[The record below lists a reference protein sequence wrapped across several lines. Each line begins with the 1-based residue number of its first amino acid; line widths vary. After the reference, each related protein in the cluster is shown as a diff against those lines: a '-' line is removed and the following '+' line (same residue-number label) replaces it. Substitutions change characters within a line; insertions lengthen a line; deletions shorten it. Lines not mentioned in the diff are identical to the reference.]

1 MARAALDRRQRGQ
14 HGGQKSRRQSG
25 PRQAGSRVPGGQ
37 LSGLLDRLDPA
48 GAIGLLAA
56 FAVIGLA
63 IASGGAPARFVDV
76 PSLLIVLGGTFAVT
90 LASFPLRD
98 FARSPQVMA
107 QALSASPPP
116 PLRAIADD
124 ALELAGAIR
133 QASLPELE
141 QRVTTLTRHGVL
153 HRGLLML
160 LDGAQARVIEQALE
174 REIEAMT
181 ERQTAA
187 VAVLRRAAD
196 VAPAMGLIG
205 TLIGLVQMLGHLEDP
220 EQIGPA
226 MAIALLTTLY
236 GALLA
241 HALFTPLAE
250 RLAARFDVVRLG
262 AELQLVAAI
271 AIVERDNPRRLEATL
286 NGLLAPEDRAER
298 FD

>member
-1 MARAALDRRQRGQ
+1 MARVAVDRRQRGRP
-14 HGGQKSRRQSG
+14 GPSR
-25 PRQAGSRVPGGQ
+25 PAGLAARGRRLG
-37 LSGLLDRLDPA
+37 GLLDRLDPA
-48 GAIGLLAA
+48 GALGLLAA
-56 FAVIGLA
+56 FAVIGVA
-63 IASGGAPARFVDV
+63 IAGGAAPARFVDV

-90 LASFPLRD
+90 LASFPLKD
-98 FARSPQVMA
+98 FARSPQVVA

-124 ALELAGAIR
+124 ALELASAIR
-133 QASLPELE
+133 QASLPQLE
-141 QRVTTLTRHGVL
+141 QRVAALTRHGIL
-153 HRGLLML
+153 HRGLVML
-160 LDGAQARVIEQALE
+160 LDGASARMIEQSLD
-174 REIEAMT
+174 REIEAAT
-181 ERQTAA
+181 DRQTAA
-187 VAVLRRAAD
+187 VAILRRAAD
-196 VAPAMGLIG
+196 IAPAMGLIG

-250 RLAARFDVVRLG
+250 RLAGRFAVERLG

-271 AIVERDNPRRLEATL
+271 AIAERDNPRRLEATL